1 MCYPQNSPIK
11 IQTLTHLEHDQPQQ
25 DNPAARVI
33 AQQYASITF
42 VSLCFLSSNETFS
55 GLFKNIVYLLQKIY
69 NF

>member
-1 MCYPQNSPIK
+1 
-11 IQTLTHLEHDQPQQ
+11 LEHDQPQQ